1 MSKRSGVD
9 STRISAKALLK
20 KYKPVSGDAIID
32 IEGSEVGDLSG
43 LETRSHGST
52 SVATRPENDQVLS
65 THAQNDADSASV
77 RSSVVARHDEQRR
90 LRFEEI
96 SLRREMENIER
107 KKQDVIQDLERERE
121 RMLK

>member
-9 STRISAKALLK
+9 STHLSAKALLK

-52 SVATRPENDQVLS
+52 SVDTRPENDQVLL
-65 THAQNDADSASV
+65 THVQNDADSASV
-77 RSSVVARHDEQRR
+77 RSSVVARHDEQHS

-96 SLRREMENIER
+96 SLKKEMENIER